1 LWCTLKPS
9 YYSGIRNPGRLT
21 TSTPHHGGD
30 PGSIALRRALFCKEE
45 SRLMSKRLLGSVLF
59 ASIVTLLLVAGA
71 LAFAGSATQASTLS
85 GPPAASGSNLAPNA
99 VWTDIAPFPTVTI
112 SPTPG
117 NTTLKLKRANAA
129 CLAGN

>member
-1 LWCTLKPS
+1 MNVPGFFSRTLCVCCHLAPFLRSRLSNTQVLWCTLKPS

-99 VWTDIAPFPTVTI
+99 VW
-112 SPTPG
+112 
-117 NTTLKLKRANAA
+117 
-129 CLAGN
+129 